1 MAPEHRSVLAVD
13 AQPQRHGILP
23 GHEGQRREGKRQ
35 PDPHRAALGSPL
47 KPDHEDGQRCQA
59 GQQSQRKAVADG
71 ADVVPACQHQ
81 QNQRTEHAAQ
91 RQ

>member
-47 KPDHEDGQRCQA
+47 KPEHEDGQRCQA
-59 GQQSQRKAVADG
+59 GQQSQ
-71 ADVVPACQHQ
+71 
-81 QNQRTEHAAQ
+81 
-91 RQ
+91 